1 MTDFNLGNSLK
12 IKRDYDEKLKTD
24 RSFNNKETPQ

>member
-12 IKRDYDEKLKTD
+12 IKRDYEKLKTD